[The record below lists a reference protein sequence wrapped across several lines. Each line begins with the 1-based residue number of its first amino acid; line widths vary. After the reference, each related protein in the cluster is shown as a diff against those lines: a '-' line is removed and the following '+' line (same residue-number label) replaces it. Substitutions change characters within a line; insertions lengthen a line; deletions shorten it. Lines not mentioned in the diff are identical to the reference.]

1 MDYEK
6 SIAYNDNLADRLC
19 NYFRTRNRNSFALPV
34 GNCQLSDNTAKM
46 LRSKFLPAMTESGV
60 ETAEVSTIAIKPEI
74 SFVNK
79 QVVEGGMR
87 NIHTS
92 DIQFNLSVPILP
104 QVQLLQVVSLQY
116 VEKDSLMMTQ

>member
-1 MDYEK
+1 MRKVLLTLTILLTSYATIFAQGIE
-6 SIAYNDNLADRLC
+6 IA
-19 NYFRTRNRNSFALPV
+19 FALPV

-87 NIHTS
+87 IIHTS
-92 DIQFNLSVPILP
+92 DIQ
-104 QVQLLQVVSLQY
+104 
-116 VEKDSLMMTQ
+116 

>member
-1 MDYEK
+1 MRKVLLTMIILLTSYATIFAQGIE
-6 SIAYNDNLADRLC
+6 IA
-19 NYFRTRNRNSFALPV
+19 FALPV
-34 GNCQLSDNTAKM
+34 CNCQLSDNTAKM

-79 QVVEGGMR
+79 QVVEGGMG

-92 DIQFNLSVPILP
+92 DIQINYGWNTLATSARFA
-104 QVQLLQVVSLQY
+104 
-116 VEKDSLMMTQ
+116 